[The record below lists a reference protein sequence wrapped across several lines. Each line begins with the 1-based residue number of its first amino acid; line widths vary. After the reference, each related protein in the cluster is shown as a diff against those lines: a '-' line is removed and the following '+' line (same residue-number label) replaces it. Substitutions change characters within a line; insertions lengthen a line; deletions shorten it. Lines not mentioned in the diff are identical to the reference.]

1 MNEFLKSLKSLKSLQ
16 ASPCECSAKNP
27 DSDYPNQH
35 TKACPRFQTM
45 HCWCP
50 PATGPGQPHR
60 DDCSHYRRPILH
72 AAVGSYH
79 DWDLTE
85 ADAKMVPAPVDFIAE
100 AQAYNHALQWLD
112 KQSPAFAHDS
122 TDRALDRLYM
132 CGQ

>member
-1 MNEFLKSLKSLKSLQ
+1 
-16 ASPCECSAKNP
+16 
-27 DSDYPNQH
+27 
-35 TKACPRFQTM
+35 M

-100 AQAYNHALQWLD
+100 AQAYNHALQWL
-112 KQSPAFAHDS
+112 AFAHATAPIAHSIDCTCAAKYGVIGHAAS
-122 TDRALDRLYM
+122 CPLGEKAESDAAAL
-132 CGQ
+132 